1 MSIRWIRNVVVD
13 GEKTALE
20 IQLGEKRIG
29 DKCYTRLGG
38 EVERWFNNTG
48 IEREDIIRQGMEIL
62 KRRLAGKSVTY
73 PDEREFDWG

>member
-29 DKCYTRLGG
+29 DKCYTRLGD
-38 EVERWFNNTG
+38 EMERWFNNTG

-62 KRRLAGKSVTY
+62 KKRLSGKNVTY
-73 PDEREFDWG
+73 PDGREFNWE

>member
-29 DKCYTRLGG
+29 DKCYTRVGDQ
-38 EVERWFNNTG
+38 VERWFNNTG

-62 KRRLAGKSVTY
+62 KKRLSGKSIAY
-73 PDEREFDWG
+73 PDGREFDWG